1 MIRTMVMA
9 RAPGDKLGFR
19 LRGREVSRLE
29 GLSDAVFGFAIT
41 LLVVSLEVPRT
52 AAQLFGAMRGFVAFG
67 ACFALLYM
75 VWHHHY
81 RFFRRYGLTDRITE
95 TLNAVLL
102 FVVLFFVYPLKFV
115 FGWVIGR
122 MMGDPSHV
130 TLADGRSV
138 PVIQGN
144 EPATLMVVYGG
155 GYVAVFVIF
164 ALLHVHALRKR
175 EMLELD
181 ELEIHDT
188 RDNIR
193 ECVLNAAIGLA
204 SIAVAALGGPAYAVA
219 AGLVYWLIGPV
230 MAVNGVIAGR
240 RRMRIMARV
249 SAPLSS

>member
-1 MIRTMVMA
+1 
-9 RAPGDKLGFR
+9 
-19 LRGREVSRLE
+19 
-29 GLSDAVFGFAIT
+29 
-41 LLVVSLEVPRT
+41 
-52 AAQLFGAMRGFVAFG
+52 
-67 ACFALLYM
+67 
-75 VWHHHY
+75 
-81 RFFRRYGLTDRITE
+81 
-95 TLNAVLL
+95 
-102 FVVLFFVYPLKFV
+102 
-115 FGWVIGR
+115 
-122 MMGDPSHV
+122 MM
-130 TLADGRSV
+130 
-138 PVIQGN
+138 
-144 EPATLMVVYGG
+144 VYGG

-230 MAVNGVIAGR
+230 MAVNGVISGR